1 MTLTIRNHTLKKYI
15 AQTLLGAISFV
26 FLISLIAGIFIERD
40 NAKMEHIEKIHD
52 THTTLISVLAPEL
65 AIYNIMEVRKLLSL
79 ASSHDKFFAVIDNN
93 KNVYMSDY
101 ENFGSIRKLIYKA
114 GRVDCRMLNKEKKD
128 PGKNVFFYCTPIY
141 YYSQDTESN
150 AKLGVLISYSKLD
163 FAFRSWKLL
172 MEYLLAFFVISSLVF
187 ILLRRNLYKK
197 LLSPLIKLE
206 RQISKL
212 DSTRLQTNTNIGDI
226 GWAPIEI
233 QKIKEAFDQLLNCL
247 HIENM
252 KIRETEK
259 KATLSHLA
267 VQIAHDI
274 RSPLAALEVIVVEAN
289 KFPERKRLL
298 IRHSINRINDIANNL
313 LTQYRLINKSGKEET
328 ENNLTSE
335 LLSALMDM
343 VISEKRLQLN
353 RSNIRISFEIDESAH
368 GTCVNINPSLFE
380 RGLSN
385 ILNNAIESIVEHG
398 EIKLYLGVADGN
410 AIIKI
415 IDNGC
420 GIPEHL
426 LPLLLKGGTSHGK
439 KNGFGLGLS
448 SAVSNIQSWNG
459 TVTIESKK
467 NQGTTVNIHLPLAKS
482 PPWFAERIF
491 FNKNNLFVVVV
502 DDEESVHQI
511 WNNRFESLSTLFD
524 FKMIHLNTPTEL
536 MSWCKMNDNASVL
549 FLVDYQ
555 FENSEING
563 IELIKY
569 CGIESSAMLVTSCYD
584 SDGLR
589 DECLHC
595 GVKLL
600 PKFFSAYIPIE
611 VTEAIKVDLIFL
623 DDDCLITNTW
633 ELACELKNIKINTFN
648 EVNTFLQAIRNY
660 AKSTPIYIDSEL
672 TDNIKG
678 EEIARDL
685 YMVGYREL
693 YLVTG
698 KSHDSFSELYWIKSI
713 AGKNC
718 PYIN

>member
-1 MTLTIRNHTLKKYI
+1 MILTIKNHTLKKYI
-15 AQTLLGAISFV
+15 AHTLLGAISFI

-40 NAKMEHIEKIHD
+40 NAKMEHIKKIRD
-52 THTTLISVLAPEL
+52 RHTTLTSILAPEL

-79 ASSHDKFFAVIDNN
+79 ASSPDRFFAVIDNN

-101 ENFGSIRKLIYKA
+101 EKFGTIKKLISKA
-114 GRVDCRMLNKEKKD
+114 DRIDCRVLTEEKKRLS
-128 PGKNVFFYCTPIY
+128 KNVFFYCTPIY
-141 YYSQDTESN
+141 YYDQDTERST
-150 AKLGVLISYSKLD
+150 KLGALISYNKLD
-163 FAFRSWKLL
+163 FSFLSWKLL
-172 MEYLLAFFVISSLVF
+172 IESLLAFLVISSLLF

-206 RQISKL
+206 KQISKL
-212 DSTRLQTNTNIGDI
+212 DSTRLQTNTNIGNI

-233 QKIKEAFDQLLNCL
+233 HKIKEAFDQLLNCL

-252 KIRETEK
+252 KIRENEK

-289 KFPERKRLL
+289 KFPESKRLL

-328 ENNLTSE
+328 ENHLTSE

-353 RSNIRISFEIDESAH
+353 RSNIRISFEIDESAQ
-368 GTCVNINPSLFE
+368 GTCININPSLFE
-380 RGLSN
+380 RGFSN
-385 ILNNAIESIVEHG
+385 ILNNAIESIVEQG
-398 EIKLYLGVADGN
+398 EIKIHLGVSKEN
-410 AIIKI
+410 AIIRI
-415 IDNGC
+415 TDNGC

-439 KNGFGLGLS
+439 KNGSGLGLS

-459 TVTIESKK
+459 TFTIESKK
-467 NQGTTVNIHLPLAKS
+467 NQGTTIDIRLPLAK
-482 PPWFAERIF
+482 PPSWFAETIL
-491 FNKNNLFVVVV
+491 FNKNTQYVVVV

-511 WNNRFESLSTLFD
+511 WNNRFERLSTLFD
-524 FKMIHLNTPTEL
+524 FKMIHLNTPLEL
-536 MSWCKMNDNASVL
+536 MSWCEMNDNASIL

-555 FENSEING
+555 FENSEVNG
-563 IELIKY
+563 IELIKR
-569 CGIESSAMLVTSCYD
+569 CSIESSAMLVTSCYD
-584 SDGLR
+584 SDSLR
-589 DECLHC
+589 DECLHR

-611 VTEAIKVDLIFL
+611 VIETTKADLIFL
-623 DDDCLITNTW
+623 DDDCLITTTW
-633 ELACELKNIKINTFN
+633 ELACALKNIKITTFN
-648 EVNTFLQAIRNY
+648 DVNIFLQKIRNY
-660 AKSTPIYIDSEL
+660 AKFTPIYIDSEL
-672 TDNIKG
+672 ADNIKG

-685 YMVGYREL
+685 YMIGYREL

-698 KSHDSFSELYWIKSI
+698 KPQDSFSELYWIRSI

-718 PYIN
+718 PYIS